1 MKTVFAIT
9 GICTAL
15 LAVAVIALALLFLPS
30 SGARRAWKEKAIAE
44 ISSQMTDPAW
54 PSNEVARLSHLG
66 PSDPSD
72 SDRWLSDRLIVMR
85 NGDWLTYRSVCQKE
99 KRRIADLFIGRG
111 SDGRWYYSTF
121 HFCIGMLDLK
131 MEDQSEDLP
140 AFVKAYYLASFDGH
154 SDQCLQK
161 TWPPGSK

>member
-1 MKTVFAIT
+1 MKKLFAIV
-9 GICTAL
+9 GVCAVL
-15 LAVAVIALALLFLPS
+15 LALAVVALALLFTPS
-30 SGARRAWKEKAIAE
+30 DGARRAWKEKAIAG
-44 ISSQMTDPAW
+44 ISWQLAHPTW
-54 PSNEVARLSHLG
+54 PSNEVARLSHRG
-66 PSDPSD
+66 TSDHSD
-72 SDRWLSDRLIVMR
+72 SDRWLSEDLILMR

-99 KRRIADLFIGRG
+99 KRRIADLFIARG

-140 AFVKAYYLASFDGH
+140 AFVKAYYLRPFDGH
-154 SDQCLQK
+154 SDECLQK